1 MNPHLAPGLCVVYP
15 SETPPV
21 ESSYFHTKLH
31 ELCSPRLQLQEHT
44 APVRMDGCLVGL
56 KGIPRIPTYLK
67 DLLKRCESSQFEIQL
82 IEYFNSKTVLLHF
95 GRIPLLNFIA
105 GSTNRLC
112 LVIGN
117 LLFSQHGHLKA
128 AINHRQNPKPFCPMP
143 NGLPV
148 TEAATGPAME
158 ALGDGGV
165 GLSELEIERLYVIP
179 QTPIGFPNQEND
191 YNMALQ
197 KMIVSYMFILYCFP
211 LG

>member
-1 MNPHLAPGLCVVYP
+1 
-15 SETPPV
+15 
-21 ESSYFHTKLH
+21 
-31 ELCSPRLQLQEHT
+31 
-44 APVRMDGCLVGL
+44 
-56 KGIPRIPTYLK
+56 
-67 DLLKRCESSQFEIQL
+67 
-82 IEYFNSKTVLLHF
+82 
-95 GRIPLLNFIA
+95 
-105 GSTNRLC
+105 
-112 LVIGN
+112 
-117 LLFSQHGHLKA
+117 
-128 AINHRQNPKPFCPMP
+128 MP

-179 QTPIGFPNQEND
+179 QTPIGFLNQEND